1 MIQINSM
8 EPEEEKIYNIALCS
22 FGMSGLVFHAPFIE
36 AHPRFNLYAVWERS
50 AKTASSY
57 YPAIISFNTL
67 DELLSDKAIDMV
79 IVNTPNYTHFEFAKK
94 ALEAGKHVLVE
105 KAFTV
110 TVKEAEELINIA
122 ETNNRQLAV
131 FQNRR
136 YDSDFKTVKKIV
148 DEKLLGDIIEAEFHF
163 DRYKPALSP
172 KQHKET
178 AIPGS
183 GLLHDLGP
191 HLIDQALYLFGLPGY
206 VSGVL
211 RTVRPGSIVNDYF
224 DITLLYDTFSVR
236 LKSSLLVKEILPAY
250 ILHGTKG
257 SFTKERADVQEDNLK
272 IGLKPGSA
280 TWGIEPETACGFLN
294 LESTGKTGIA
304 SLPGNYM
311 EFYDDL
317 HEALKNGNKLPVTG
331 LDGLLVIQ
339 VIESVIESNA
349 TKKMVSMKWTN

>member
-1 MIQINSM
+1 MIQINSRG
-8 EPEEEKIYNIALCS
+8 PGGINTALCS

-36 AHPRFNLYAVWERS
+36 AHPGFNLYAVWERS
-50 AKTASSY
+50 AKTASSS

-67 DELLSDKAIDMV
+67 DEMLSDKAIDLV

-110 TVKEAEELINIA
+110 TVKEAQELIHIA
-122 ETNNRQLAV
+122 EKNDRQLAV

-148 DEKLLGDIIEAEFHF
+148 DQKLLGDIIEAEFHF

-191 HLIDQALYLFGLPGY
+191 HLIDQALYLFGMPDC
-206 VSGVL
+206 VSGIL
-211 RTVRPGSIVNDYF
+211 RTVRPGSLVNDYF
-224 DITLLYDTFSVR
+224 DITLFYESFLLR

-257 SFTKERADVQEDNLK
+257 SFVKERADIQEDSLK
-272 IGLKPGSA
+272 IGLKPQSA
-280 TWGIEPETACGFLN
+280 TWGEEPETASGILN
-294 LESTGKTGIA
+294 LQNTGKTSIVT
-304 SLPGNYM
+304 LPGNYM
-311 EFYDDL
+311 EFYN
-317 HEALKNGNKLPVTG
+317 ALYHALNGGNELPVSG
-331 LDGLLVIQ
+331 FDGLRVIQ
-339 VIESVIESNA
+339 VIEAVIESNES
-349 TKKMVSMKWTN
+349 KKRVALP